1 MTWTWSPQG
10 FKNSPTLF
18 DKALHRDLASFLAE
32 NSQITL
38 LQYVDDLLLAATTER
53 ECWQGTKRLL
63 AELGELGYR
72 ASAKKAQLCQMEVVY
87 LGYTLRDGK
96 RWLTEARKR
105 TVTQIPTPATPR
117 QVREFLGTA
126 GFCRLW
132 IPGFATLAAPLYPLT
147 KESGEFRW
155 TSEHQKAFENIK
167 EALLTV
173 PALALPDLT
182 KPFILYVDER
192 AGVARGVLTQVLGPW
207 KRPVTYLSKKL
218 DPVASGWPTCLK
230 AIAAVALLVKDADKL
245 TLGQQIT
252 VVAPHSLESIIRQ
265 PPDRWMTNAWMTHY
279 QRLLLTERVVF
290 APPAILNTA
299 CKVIYVTSRGQVFQT
314 GTQTEAVS

>member
-1 MTWTWSPQG
+1 MSWVNG
-10 FKNSPTLF
+10 
-18 DKALHRDLASFLAE
+18 
-32 NSQITL
+32 
-38 LQYVDDLLLAATTER
+38 LLL
-53 ECWQGTKRLL
+53 
-63 AELGELGYR
+63 
-72 ASAKKAQLCQMEVVY
+72 KKAQLCHIEVVY
-87 LGYTLRDGK
+87 LGYTLQDGK
-96 RWLTEARKR
+96 QWLTEARKR
-105 TVTQIPTPATPR
+105 TVTQIPTLATPR

-132 IPGFATLAAPLYPLT
+132 KPGFATLATLLYPLT
-147 KESGEFRW
+147 KKSGEFRW

-167 EALLTV
+167 EALLTA

-192 AGVARGVLTQVLGPW
+192 AGVARGVLTQALGPW
-207 KRPVTYLSKKL
+207 KRLVAYLSKKL

-230 AIAAVALLVKDADKL
+230 AVATVALLVKDADKL

-252 VVAPHSLESIIRQ
+252 VVAPHSLESIICQ

-279 QRLLLTERVVF
+279 QSLLLTERVVF
-290 APPAILNTA
+290 APPAILNPA
-299 CKVIYVTSRGQVFQT
+299 CKVIYLTSHGQVFQP